1 MWKAAL
7 ASLLICAAILAAGCS
22 RQENQPYLRLS
33 LQTEPT
39 TLDPAYA
46 VDYASGYISSLIHSN
61 LVRIDASGRI
71 TGDLAKSWEVSEDA
85 LAYTFRLAPARFSNG
100 RAVAASD
107 IAFSFKRLLDPA
119 TVSPRWWVLKPLD
132 GAEAFRRGGVWSEGA
147 VEIPDDSTV
156 VLRLGRATAHFL
168 SLLSMPSAAVVCEE
182 EVTRFGD
189 DYGRNPCGSGPWRLA
204 HWIEGDEL
212 FLERNEHYA
221 GSRPCV
227 DGAHFRIIP
236 ESMTRIAEFEVGNL
250 DILEVPQAELR
261 HWRSAGGRLLQ
272 AEELR
277 IVYIG
282 LNNARPPL
290 DDPRVRRALNMAVDV
305 EAIIAHVLFGAG
317 KRARGLV
324 PPALRGSPQPA
335 ERYPY
340 DPAGARKLLL
350 EAGFP
355 DGFRMEIWQ
364 RENPEG
370 GRILES
376 VQGYLARVGVEVT
389 LVTREWGGFKQAIDR
404 GTPDAFY
411 LDWFADY
418 PDAENFI
425 APLFHSAN
433 RGGGGNRAGYMNVSV
448 DSLID
453 AAERCGDD
461 SLRWELYRE
470 AERRILDDA
479 PWIFLWFPVRY
490 EVVSP
495 RLHGYR
501 IPAIFNGQ
509 RFLEVTF

>member
-1 MWKAAL
+1 
-7 ASLLICAAILAAGCS
+7 
-22 RQENQPYLRLS
+22 
-33 LQTEPT
+33 
-39 TLDPAYA
+39 
-46 VDYASGYISSLIHSN
+46 
-61 LVRIDASGRI
+61 
-71 TGDLAKSWEVSEDA
+71 
-85 LAYTFRLAPARFSNG
+85 
-100 RAVAASD
+100 
-107 IAFSFKRLLDPA
+107 
-119 TVSPRWWVLKPLD
+119 
-132 GAEAFRRGGVWSEGA
+132 
-147 VEIPDDSTV
+147 
-156 VLRLGRATAHFL
+156 
-168 SLLSMPSAAVVCEE
+168 
-182 EVTRFGD
+182 
-189 DYGRNPCGSGPWRLA
+189 
-204 HWIEGDEL
+204 
-212 FLERNEHYA
+212 
-221 GSRPCV
+221 
-227 DGAHFRIIP
+227 
-236 ESMTRIAEFEVGNL
+236 MTRIAEFEVGTL

-261 HWRSAGGRLLQ
+261 HWRSAGVQLLQ

-282 LNNARPPL
+282 LNNTRPPFN
-290 DDPRVRRALNMAVDV
+290 DPRLRRALNMAVDA

-324 PPALRGSPQPA
+324 PPPLRGSTEPE

-340 DPAGARKLLL
+340 DPAQARQLLA

-355 DGFRMEIWQ
+355 EGFAMEIWQ
-364 RENPEG
+364 RENPQA

-376 VQGYLARVGVEVT
+376 VQGYLARVGIEVT
-389 LVTREWGGFKQAIDR
+389 LVTREWGAFKQAIDQ

-433 RGGGGNRAGYMNVSV
+433 RGGGGNRAGYVNAAV

-453 AAERCGDD
+453 AAGRCGDG
-461 SLRWELYRE
+461 SRRWELYRE
-470 AERRILDDA
+470 AESLILDDA